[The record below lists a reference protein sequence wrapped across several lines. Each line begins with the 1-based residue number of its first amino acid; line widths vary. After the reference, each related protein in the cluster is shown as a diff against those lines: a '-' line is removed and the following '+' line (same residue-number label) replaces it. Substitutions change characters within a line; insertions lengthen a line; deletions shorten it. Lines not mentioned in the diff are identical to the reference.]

1 MTRQVVSVNASAELA
16 DVASVLDT
24 NKVKRVPVLRAGM
37 LEGLITRSDL
47 VKALINAAQPPNSAN
62 VDDSTLQRRLSE
74 KMKAQSWLNTGYLN
88 VLVEDG
94 TVRLWG
100 FARSHA
106 QRDALRVLV
115 EETDGVKAVE
125 DHLQVRQVAVAGI

>member
-1 MTRQVVSVNASAELA
+1 M
-16 DVASVLDT
+16 
-24 NKVKRVPVLRAGM
+24 PVLRAGM